1 LSLGGRDLGKVAIS
15 FAMPA
20 GIAVADLPVVPS
32 RLDSGRVEI
41 DTDCELEVLSRLTN
55 WALKERV
62 SLTGLSVMHQTLE
75 DVYLRLTHEALTSD
89 EEACS

>member
-1 LSLGGRDLGKVAIS
+1 M
-15 FAMPA
+15 FPA
-20 GIAVADLPVVPS
+20 VPS